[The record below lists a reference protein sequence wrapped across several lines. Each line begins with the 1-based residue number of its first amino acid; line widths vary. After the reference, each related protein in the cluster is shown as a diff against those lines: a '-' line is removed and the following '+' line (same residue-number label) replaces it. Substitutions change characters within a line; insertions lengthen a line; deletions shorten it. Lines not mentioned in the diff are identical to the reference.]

1 MGNLDALAFGGEQ
14 HGVVAYHVPGTN
26 GFEAD
31 FLAGA
36 FAGEAFAAVHC
47 TLLQVAAEGVGNHF
61 AHAQGGAGGGVFFVA
76 VVGFDD
82 FHVVVVAQGRR
93 GGAQEV
99 EDDVNA
105 HAHVGGEDDRGG
117 FGGQGEL
124 FFFGV
129 GHAGGSDDQHL
140 AVSAAEPGV
149 FQG

>member
-1 MGNLDALAFGGEQ
+1 MSDFNALALGSKQ
-14 HGVVAYHVPGTN
+14 HCVVTHHVPGTDS
-26 GFEAD
+26 FETD

-36 FAGEAFAAVHC
+36 LAGETFAAVHC
-47 TLLQVAAEGVGNHF
+47 ALFEVAAQGVSHDF
-61 AHAQGGAGGGVFFVA
+61 AHTQGGAGGGVFFVA
-76 VVGFDD
+76 VVGLDD
-82 FHVVVVAQGRR
+82 FHVVVVAQSSR

-124 FFFGV
+124 FFFSI
-129 GHAGGSDDQHL
+129 GHAGGADNQHL
-140 AVSAAEPGV
+140 AVSAAELCV

>member
-14 HGVVAYHVPGTN
+14 HGVVAYHVPGTD
-26 GFEAD
+26 GFETD

-36 FAGEAFAAVHC
+36 LAGEAFAAVHC
-47 TLLQVAAEGVGNHF
+47 TLFQVAPQGVSDNF
-61 AHAQGGAGGGVFFVA
+61 AHTQDGAGGGVFFVA

-82 FHVVVVAQGRR
+82 FYVVVVTKSSRCR
-93 GGAQEV
+93 AQEV
-99 EDDVNA
+99 EDDVDAN
-105 HAHVGGEDDRGG
+105 AHVGGEDDRGG

-129 GHAGGSDDQHL
+129 GHAGGADDQHL
-140 AVSAAEPGV
+140 AVSAAELCV